1 MSRRH
6 RRLPLLR
13 LAWRNTQR
21 NTRRTV
27 LTVTAVAVAVAALT
41 FGLSYIAGILGNV
54 IDTYTRIESGHVRIR
69 KSGYTARER
78 LLPVYLNV
86 QHLSTLLSIIRAHS
100 DVEQALP
107 RIRCAALVDG
117 GDSNRPGLLLGLDLA
132 REEGYF
138 NPGAMVEEGRLPQ
151 AGRAEVLVGGGFAEQ
166 IGVGLGDSVT
176 ILTQTAYRSLSGLT
190 LEVVGLII
198 TGMAYLDN
206 SILVVPLDQAQLAT
220 DLYDAA
226 TEVLVFAT
234 DASLAER
241 LARSLD
247 QELNQSGERN
257 LEVLTWLD
265 QSSLMQMLSTVRPL
279 LGVVFGL
286 LLIMA
291 GLIIV
296 NTMLMTVMERTQEFG
311 MEAALGMRRSNI
323 VALILSEG
331 MVIGLLGGL
340 AGAAVGT
347 VVAVWLQSVGI
358 DVAAAM
364 RSIELPFQG
373 TIYPDWRPLYTVS
386 SALVGIVTA
395 GLAAIYP
402 AWRAVRMTP
411 AEALRT

>member
-21 NTRRTV
+21 NMRRTV

-41 FGLSYIAGILGNV
+41 FGLSYISGILGNV

-69 KSGYTARER
+69 KSGYSERER
-78 LLPVYLNV
+78 LLPVHLNL
-86 QHLSTLLSIIRAHS
+86 QHLSTLLSTIRARS

-107 RIRCAALVDG
+107 RIRSVALVDG

-138 NPGAMVEEGRLPQ
+138 NPAAMVEGGRLPQ

-166 IGVGLGDSVT
+166 IGVALGDRVT

-190 LEVVGLII
+190 LEVVGLIV

-226 TEVLVFAT
+226 TEILVFAT

-247 QELNQSGERN
+247 QELNQSGERD

-340 AGAAVGT
+340 TGAAVGT
-347 VVAVWLQSVGI
+347 VVAVWLQSAGI

-364 RSIELPFQG
+364 RSMELPFQG

-386 SALVGIVTA
+386 SAFVGIVTA

>member
-1 MSRRH
+1 
-6 RRLPLLR
+6 
-13 LAWRNTQR
+13 
-21 NTRRTV
+21 
-27 LTVTAVAVAVAALT
+27 
-41 FGLSYIAGILGNV
+41 
-54 IDTYTRIESGHVRIR
+54 
-69 KSGYTARER
+69 
-78 LLPVYLNV
+78 
-86 QHLSTLLSIIRAHS
+86 
-100 DVEQALP
+100 
-107 RIRCAALVDG
+107 
-117 GDSNRPGLLLGLDLA
+117 
-132 REEGYF
+132 
-138 NPGAMVEEGRLPQ
+138 
-151 AGRAEVLVGGGFAEQ
+151 
-166 IGVGLGDSVT
+166 
-176 ILTQTAYRSLSGLT
+176 
-190 LEVVGLII
+190 
-198 TGMAYLDN
+198 
-206 SILVVPLDQAQLAT
+206 
-220 DLYDAA
+220 
-226 TEVLVFAT
+226 
-234 DASLAER
+234 
-241 LARSLD
+241 
-247 QELNQSGERN
+247 
-257 LEVLTWLD
+257 VLTWLD

-364 RSIELPFQG
+364 RSMELPFQG

>member
-1 MSRRH
+1 
-6 RRLPLLR
+6 
-13 LAWRNTQR
+13 
-21 NTRRTV
+21 V
-27 LTVTAVAVAVAALT
+27 LTVSAVAVAVAALT
-41 FGLSYIAGILGNV
+41 FGLSYITGILGNV
-54 IDTYTRIESGHVRIR
+54 VDTFTRTESGHVRIR
-69 KSGYTARER
+69 KGGYTERER
-78 LLPVYLNV
+78 LLPVYLYV
-86 QHLSTLLSIIRAHS
+86 QDLSTLLSTIRAHP

-138 NPGAMVEEGRLPQ
+138 NPAAMVEEGRLPQ
-151 AGRAEVLVGGGFAEQ
+151 IGRAEVLVGGGFAEQ
-166 IGVGLGDSVT
+166 LRVELGDSVT

-190 LEVVGLII
+190 LEVVGLIA

-206 SILVVPLDQAQLAT
+206 SILVVSLDQAQLAT
-220 DLYDAA
+220 DLSDAA
-226 TEVLVFAT
+226 TEILVFAT
-234 DASLAER
+234 DASLAEQ

-247 QELNQSGERN
+247 QELNHSGESS

-265 QSSLMQMLSTVRPL
+265 QSSLMQMLNTVRPL

-311 MEAALGMRRSNI
+311 MQAALGMRRSDIFTLI
-323 VALILSEG
+323 VSEG

-340 AGAAVGT
+340 AGAALGT
-347 VVAVWLQSVGI
+347 AVALWLESVGI

-364 RSIELPFQG
+364 RSMELPFHG
-373 TIYPDWRPLYTVS
+373 TIYPDWRPVYTVS
-386 SALVGIVTA
+386 SAMVGVFTA
-395 GLAAIYP
+395 GVAAIYP

-411 AEALRT
+411 AEALRV

>member
-86 QHLSTLLSIIRAHS
+86 QPLSTLLSIIRARS

-132 REEGYF
+132 REAGYF
-138 NPGAMVEEGRLPQ
+138 NPGVMVEEGRLPQ

-176 ILTQTAYRSLSGLT
+176 TLTQTAYRSLSGLT
-190 LEVVGLII
+190 LEVVGLIT

-234 DASLAER
+234 DPSLAER

-364 RSIELPFQG
+364 RSMELPFQG